1 MMDNNLKTVNDL
13 VKAMLEQYADTRS
26 NDNELYYR
34 VLEYRGRQVG
44 INIHHLSMPSFL
56 LHMKEYG
63 FPPFETVRRAR
74 QANQAKYPHLRAS
87 KAVQDTRQAMEKE
100 YREYAREMK

>member
-1 MMDNNLKTVNDL
+1 MEKLKTVNDL

-56 LHMKEYG
+56 LHMTEYG

-87 KAVQDTRQAMEKE
+87 KDVAEKRKELEQE
-100 YREYAREMK
+100 YREYAREMR